1 MAHKECSK
9 LMVYINIPSAK
20 VYKSW
25 CTNWECRK
33 TIANSYPCTHSNQF
47 IFDAIHCLNLFSIFS
62 LFILLGSLAFKLKL
76 GPKDGIEWDY
86 LEGWDYC
93 FTDKLNWDYLVYLIS
108 KHLMQNRVAQS
119 SRYCC
124 TVGNCLRDLSRI
136 INSSDSCRWCFRG
149 LRQRSSDYI
158 LWFHFATETDNISS
172 RQQQQQQQQRQ
183 QLQLSQRNK
192 TTWQHF
198 ELGKRGGERE
208 GIRGDVANCGHKP
221 CCVAVELPTSGKST
235 AFSSCLLMAQLSL
248 SPSLCI
254 SLSLCS
260 ADSLI
265 YNRWLVTPKEVNKKR
280 IACWKHLFKTFIEQ
294 TRPISAFR
302 FANL

>member
-9 LMVYINIPSAK
+9 LMVYINIPRSAK

-93 FTDKLNWDYLVYLIS
+93 FTDRLNWDYLVYLIS

-124 TVGNCLRDLSRI
+124 TVGNCRRDLSRI

-149 LRQRSSDYI
+149 LRQLRQFWLHI
-158 LWFHFATETDNISS
+158 MISFCN
-172 RQQQQQQQQRQ
+172 RNRQHQQQATATA
-183 QLQLSQRNK
+183 
-192 TTWQHF
+192 TT
-198 ELGKRGGERE
+198 
-208 GIRGDVANCGHKP
+208 
-221 CCVAVELPTSGKST
+221 T
-235 AFSSCLLMAQLSL
+235 ATAAQ
-248 SPSLCI
+248 
-254 SLSLCS
+254 
-260 ADSLI
+260 
-265 YNRWLVTPKEVNKKR
+265 PKK
-280 IACWKHLFKTFIEQ
+280 
-294 TRPISAFR
+294 
-302 FANL
+302 